1 MDQVNT
7 SRPIAML
14 SAEER
19 RAVLEQRLREKT
31 SRAKTFPVSFAQKRL
46 WFLDQLQPG
55 SAIYNMPV
63 ALRLSAPVNVG
74 ILERCLNEIVRRHEV
89 LRTTFGTVDG
99 RPVQVVAPQL
109 QLGVAVVDL
118 RQLGPTERE
127 AEAQRLAAIEAQ
139 RPFDLARGPLLRAT
153 LLQLAEADA
162 VLLLS
167 MHHIVSDG
175 WSLGVLYRELATL
188 YQSYQLGQPSPLAE
202 LSIQY
207 ADFAVWQREWLQGDV
222 LAEQLGYWQEQ
233 LRGAPAVL
241 ELPTDRPRP
250 SVQTFRGAVETFV
263 VPRGVATQLGR
274 LVQREGATLF
284 MGLLAAFG
292 VLLHRYTGQTDLV
305 VGSPIA
311 NRTRAELEGLIGF
324 FVNTLALRLDLGG
337 EPTFRELLGRVREVT
352 LGAYAH
358 QDLPF
363 EKLVEDLQPERDLS
377 RNPLFQVMCV
387 LQNAPALGRT
397 ANASTDSSSAEPP
410 QVDTGTARL
419 DLTLTL
425 GELPD
430 GRLAGAIEYNTDL
443 FDAATMRRL
452 VEHFQTLLSGIAAQP
467 DARVSALPL
476 LPADEYRRLVLE
488 WNATTAPY
496 PADRCVHELIE
507 EQAARTPEAVAV
519 SATGEQR
526 TYAELCRA
534 ANQLA
539 HYLRA

>member
-74 ILERCLNEIVRRHEV
+74 VLERCLNEIVRRHEV

-175 WSLGVLYRELATL
+175 WSLGVLYRELVTL

-387 LQNAPALGRT
+387 LQNAPALGRA
-397 ANASTDSSSAEPP
+397 ANASTDSSNAEPF
-410 QVDTGTARL
+410 QIDTGIAKL
-419 DLTLTL
+419 DLSLYAVESEQGL
-425 GELPD
+425 VI
-430 GRLAGAIEYNTDL
+430 AFEYNTDL
-443 FDAATMRRL
+443 FDAVRIPRMLEDVGRL
-452 VEHFQTLLSGIAAQP
+452 VRDITVDPDATLSELTSRLLKAAADDQAAQ
-467 DARVSALPL
+467 A
-476 LPADEYRRLVLE
+476 EVL
-488 WNATTAPY
+488 
-496 PADRCVHELIE
+496 R
-507 EQAARTPEAVAV
+507 AARQARFA
-519 SATGEQR
+519 
-526 TYAELCRA
+526 RA
-534 ANQLA
+534 KRKLIT
-539 HYLRA
+539 